1 MKLIDQYEYIELVDA
16 LEERYLAYALTT
28 IMDRALPDSRDGL
41 KPVHRR
47 LLYAM
52 YQLNL
57 KPTSSFKKSARV
69 VGDVMGR
76 FHPHGDQAIYDTLVR
91 LAQDFSVRW
100 PLIDGQGNF
109 GNIDGDNAAA
119 MRYTEARLTDVSQLL
134 LEGIE
139 EESVEFRSTY
149 DEVDKEPIV
158 LPSNF
163 PNLLANGSSGI
174 AVGMATSIPPH
185 NVEELCN
192 ASLHLIKHRNTSY
205 EKLLEYIPGPDFPT
219 GGEIFEIK
227 ENILETYKTGRGGFK
242 IRSRWSVENEKR
254 GLWKIVITEIPY
266 QVSKGKLIEKIA
278 QLVIDK
284 KLPMLDDVRDESAED
299 IRLILIPKNKEIS
312 PESLMD
318 SLFVL
323 SDLETR
329 FSVNLNALSNN
340 IPIVHGLRDLLL
352 SWLDHRKEVLLN
364 ISNFRLDK
372 IEERLE
378 VLAGLLIAYLNM
390 DDVIKIIREEDNP
403 KDELIKSF
411 DLSDFQA
418 ESILNMRLRS
428 LRKLEEIKIKN
439 EFEELNINKKDLISL
454 INSNDEQWLV
464 ISDEIKVLKKKY
476 SKDISSLGKRRT
488 KINLITEDIVYKN
501 DYIAPIEPVSIVLS
515 SEGWIRSLKGKV
527 DDLGELKF
535 KDEDSL
541 SIKFDANSNDKIII
555 FCSNGKSYS
564 LDVSDLPSG
573 RGHGSPL
580 KILFEIEEEHNVVNI
595 FPYKK
600 GERLILSSSSGNGF
614 IVNQEDMISNR
625 KSGKLILNIK
635 DNEKASIC
643 KKVLGSHIA
652 IIGENK
658 KMLIFPINDLPLMTR
673 GKGVRLQKYK
683 EVDVLFLQ
691 TFNPEEG
698 LIIQDS
704 SGRNRVFKDIDDWI
718 GKRAQAGRLVPKG
731 FPRIVN

>member
-1 MKLIDQYEYIELVDA
+1 MKLIDQYEDIELVDA

-57 KPTSSFKKSARV
+57 KPSSSFKKSARV

-134 LEGIE
+134 LNGIE
-139 EESVEFRSTY
+139 ENAVEFRSTY

-158 LPSNF
+158 LPANF

-185 NVEELCN
+185 NIEELCN
-192 ASLHLIKHRNTSY
+192 ASLHLIKHRNASY
-205 EKLLEYIPGPDFPT
+205 EKLLEFIPGPDFPT

-227 ENILETYKTGRGGFK
+227 ENIIETYKTGRGGFK
-242 IRSRWSVENEKR
+242 IRSKWSVEQEKR
-254 GLWKIVITEIPY
+254 GLWKIVVTEIPY

-278 QLVIDK
+278 QLAIDK
-284 KLPMLDDVRDESAED
+284 KLPMLDDIRDESAED
-299 IRLILIPKNKEIS
+299 IRLVLIPKNKDIN

-318 SLFVL
+318 SLFL
-323 SDLETR
+323 MSDLEAR

-378 VLAGLLIAYLNM
+378 ILSGLLIAYLNM
-390 DDVIKIIREEDNP
+390 DEIIKIIREEDNP
-403 KDELIKSF
+403 KTELIARF
-411 DLSDFQA
+411 ELSDFQA

-439 EFEELNINKKDLISL
+439 EFDELTFEKRELVSLLNSNEEQWKFISNEVKDL
-454 INSNDEQWLV
+454 
-464 ISDEIKVLKKKY
+464 KKQY
-476 SKDISSLGKRRT
+476 SKSSLLGERRT
-488 KINLITEDIVYKN
+488 SINLIDEEIVYKN
-501 DYIAPIEPVSIVLS
+501 DYTPPSEPVSIILS
-515 SEGWIRSLKGKV
+515 SEGWIRCLKGSFE
-527 DDLGELKF
+527 DLGEIKF
-535 KDEDSL
+535 KEEDSL
-541 SIKFDANSNDKIII
+541 FLSIDANTNDKLVI

-564 LDVSDLPSG
+564 LNVSDLPSG
-573 RGHGSPL
+573 RGHGAPL
-580 KILFEIEEEHNVVNI
+580 KILFDIEEEHSVINI
-595 FPYKK
+595 FTYEKDKK
-600 GERLILSSSSGNGF
+600 IILSSSLGNGF
-614 IVNQEDMISNR
+614 IIKHQDMLSSR
-625 KSGKLILNIK
+625 KSGKAILNIK
-635 DNEKASIC
+635 EGERASFC
-643 KKVLGSHIA
+643 KHVDGSHIA

-658 KMLIFPINDLPLMTR
+658 KMLIFSLDELPEMSK

-683 EVDVLFLQ
+683 DSEVLFIK
-691 TFNPEEG
+691 TFNPKEG
-698 LIIQDS
+698 LIIEDS
-704 SGRNRVFKDIDDWI
+704 GGRKRVYSDTNDWI
-718 GKRAQAGRLVPKG
+718 GKRAQSGRLVPKG
-731 FPRIVN
+731 FPRLD

>member
-1 MKLIDQYEYIELVDA
+1 MKLIDQYEDIELVDA

-57 KPTSSFKKSARV
+57 KPSSSFKKSARV

-134 LEGIE
+134 LNGIE
-139 EESVEFRSTY
+139 ENAVEFRSTY

-158 LPSNF
+158 LPANF

-185 NVEELCN
+185 NIEELCN
-192 ASLHLIKHRNTSY
+192 ASLHLIKHRNASY
-205 EKLLEYIPGPDFPT
+205 EKLLEFIPGPDFPT

-227 ENILETYKTGRGGFK
+227 ENIIETYKTGRGGFK
-242 IRSRWSVENEKR
+242 IRSKWSIEQEKR
-254 GLWKIVITEIPY
+254 GLWKIVVTEIPY

-278 QLVIDK
+278 QLAIDK
-284 KLPMLDDVRDESAED
+284 KLPMLDDIRDESAED
-299 IRLILIPKNKEIS
+299 IRLVLIPKNKDIN
-312 PESLMD
+312 PEGLMD
-318 SLFVL
+318 SLFL
-323 SDLETR
+323 MSDLEAR

-378 VLAGLLIAYLNM
+378 ILSGLLIAYLNM
-390 DDVIKIIREEDNP
+390 DEIIKIIREEDNP
-403 KDELIKSF
+403 KTELIARF
-411 DLSDFQA
+411 ELSDFQA

-439 EFEELNINKKDLISL
+439 EFDELTFEKRELVSLLNSNEEQWKFISNEIKDL
-454 INSNDEQWLV
+454 
-464 ISDEIKVLKKKY
+464 KKQY
-476 SKDISSLGKRRT
+476 SKSSLLGERRT
-488 KINLITEDIVYKN
+488 SINLIEEEIVYKN
-501 DYIAPIEPVSIVLS
+501 DYTPPSEPVSIILS
-515 SEGWIRSLKGKV
+515 SEGWIRCLKGSFE
-527 DDLGELKF
+527 DLGDIKF
-535 KDEDSL
+535 KEEDSL
-541 SIKFDANSNDKIII
+541 FLSIDANTNDKLVI

-564 LDVSDLPSG
+564 LNVSDLPSG
-573 RGHGSPL
+573 RGHGAPL
-580 KILFEIEEEHNVVNI
+580 KILFDIEEEHSVINI
-595 FPYKK
+595 FTYEKDKK
-600 GERLILSSSSGNGF
+600 IILSSSLGNGF
-614 IVNQEDMISNR
+614 IIKHQDMLSSR
-625 KSGKLILNIK
+625 KSGKAILNIK
-635 DNEKASIC
+635 EGERASFC
-643 KKVLGSHIA
+643 KHVDGSHIA

-658 KMLIFPINDLPLMTR
+658 KMLIFSLDELPEMSK

-683 EVDVLFLQ
+683 DSEVLFIK
-691 TFNPEEG
+691 TFNPKEG
-698 LIIQDS
+698 LIIEDS
-704 SGRNRVFKDIDDWI
+704 GGRKRVYSDTNDWI
-718 GKRAQAGRLVPKG
+718 GKRAQSGRLVPKG
-731 FPRIVN
+731 FPRLD

>member
-1 MKLIDQYEYIELVDA
+1 MKLIDQYEDIELVDA

-57 KPTSSFKKSARV
+57 KPSSSFKKSARV

-134 LEGIE
+134 LNGIE
-139 EESVEFRSTY
+139 ENAVEFRSTY

-158 LPSNF
+158 LPANF

-185 NVEELCN
+185 NIEELCN
-192 ASLHLIKHRNTSY
+192 ASLHLIKHRNASY
-205 EKLLEYIPGPDFPT
+205 EKLLEFIPGPDFPT

-227 ENILETYKTGRGGFK
+227 ENIIETYKTGRGGFK
-242 IRSRWSVENEKR
+242 IRSKWSVEQEKR
-254 GLWKIVITEIPY
+254 GLWKIVVTEIPY

-278 QLVIDK
+278 QLAIDK
-284 KLPMLDDVRDESAED
+284 KLPMLDDIRDESAED
-299 IRLILIPKNKEIS
+299 IRLVLIPKNKDIN
-312 PESLMD
+312 PEGLMD
-318 SLFVL
+318 SLFL
-323 SDLETR
+323 MSDLEAR

-378 VLAGLLIAYLNM
+378 ILSGLLIAYLNM
-390 DDVIKIIREEDNP
+390 DEIIKIIREEDNP
-403 KDELIKSF
+403 KTELIARF
-411 DLSDFQA
+411 ELSDFQA

-439 EFEELNINKKDLISL
+439 EFDELTFEKRELVSLLNSNEEQWKFISNEIKDL
-454 INSNDEQWLV
+454 
-464 ISDEIKVLKKKY
+464 KKQY
-476 SKDISSLGKRRT
+476 SKSSLLGERRT
-488 KINLITEDIVYKN
+488 SINLIEEEIVYKN
-501 DYIAPIEPVSIVLS
+501 DYTPPSEPVSIILS
-515 SEGWIRSLKGKV
+515 SEGWIRCLKGSFE
-527 DDLGELKF
+527 DLGEIKF
-535 KDEDSL
+535 KEEDSL
-541 SIKFDANSNDKIII
+541 FLSIDANTNDKLVI

-564 LDVSDLPSG
+564 LNVSDLPSG
-573 RGHGSPL
+573 RGHGAPL
-580 KILFEIEEEHNVVNI
+580 KILFDIEEEHSVINI
-595 FPYKK
+595 FTYEKDKK
-600 GERLILSSSSGNGF
+600 IILSSSLGNGF
-614 IVNQEDMISNR
+614 IIKHQDMLSSR
-625 KSGKLILNIK
+625 KSGKAILNIK
-635 DNEKASIC
+635 EGERASFC
-643 KKVLGSHIA
+643 KHVDGSHIA

-658 KMLIFPINDLPLMTR
+658 KMLIFSLDELPEMSK

-683 EVDVLFLQ
+683 DSEVLFIK
-691 TFNPEEG
+691 TFNPKEG
-698 LIIQDS
+698 LIIEDS
-704 SGRNRVFKDIDDWI
+704 GGRKRVYSDTKDWI
-718 GKRAQAGRLVPKG
+718 GKRAQSGRLVPKG
-731 FPRIVN
+731 FPRLD

>member
-1 MKLIDQYEYIELVDA
+1 MKLIDQYEDIELVDA

-57 KPTSSFKKSARV
+57 KPSSSFKKSARV

-134 LEGIE
+134 LNGIE
-139 EESVEFRSTY
+139 ENAVEFRSTY

-158 LPSNF
+158 LPANF

-185 NVEELCN
+185 NIEELCN
-192 ASLHLIKHRNTSY
+192 ASLHLIKHRNASY
-205 EKLLEYIPGPDFPT
+205 EKLLEFIPGPDFPT

-227 ENILETYKTGRGGFK
+227 ENIIETYKTGRGGFK
-242 IRSRWSVENEKR
+242 IRSKWSVEQEKR
-254 GLWKIVITEIPY
+254 GLWKIVVTEIPY

-278 QLVIDK
+278 QLAIDK
-284 KLPMLDDVRDESAED
+284 KLPMLDDIRDESAED
-299 IRLILIPKNKEIS
+299 IRLVLIPKNKDIN
-312 PESLMD
+312 PEGLMD
-318 SLFVL
+318 SLFL
-323 SDLETR
+323 MSDLEAR

-378 VLAGLLIAYLNM
+378 ILSGLLIAYLNM
-390 DDVIKIIREEDNP
+390 DEIIKIIREEDNP
-403 KDELIKSF
+403 KTELIARF
-411 DLSDFQA
+411 ELSDFQA

-439 EFEELNINKKDLISL
+439 EFDELTFEKRELVSLLNSNEEQWKFISNEIKDL
-454 INSNDEQWLV
+454 
-464 ISDEIKVLKKKY
+464 KKQY
-476 SKDISSLGKRRT
+476 SKSSLLGERRT
-488 KINLITEDIVYKN
+488 SINLIEEEIVYKN
-501 DYIAPIEPVSIVLS
+501 DYTPPSEPVSIILS
-515 SEGWIRSLKGKV
+515 SEGWIRCLKGSFE
-527 DDLGELKF
+527 DLGEIKF
-535 KDEDSL
+535 KEEDSL
-541 SIKFDANSNDKIII
+541 FLSIDANTNDKLVI

-564 LDVSDLPSG
+564 LNVSDLPSG
-573 RGHGSPL
+573 RGHGAPL
-580 KILFEIEEEHNVVNI
+580 KILFDIEEEHSVINI
-595 FPYKK
+595 FTYEKDKK
-600 GERLILSSSSGNGF
+600 IILSSSLGNGF
-614 IVNQEDMISNR
+614 IIKHQDMLSSR
-625 KSGKLILNIK
+625 KSGKGILNIK
-635 DNEKASIC
+635 EGERASFC
-643 KKVLGSHIA
+643 KHIDGSHIA

-658 KMLIFPINDLPLMTR
+658 KMLIFSLDELPEMSK

-683 EVDVLFLQ
+683 DSEVLFIK
-691 TFNPEEG
+691 TFNPKEG
-698 LIIQDS
+698 LIIEDS
-704 SGRNRVFKDIDDWI
+704 GGRKRVYSDTNDWI
-718 GKRAQAGRLVPKG
+718 GKRAQSGRLVPKG
-731 FPRIVN
+731 FPRLD

>member
-1 MKLIDQYEYIELVDA
+1 MKLIDQYEDIELVDA

-57 KPTSSFKKSARV
+57 KPSSSFKKSARV

-134 LEGIE
+134 LNGIE
-139 EESVEFRSTY
+139 ENAVEFRSTY

-158 LPSNF
+158 LPANF

-185 NVEELCN
+185 NIEELCN
-192 ASLHLIKHRNTSY
+192 ASLHLIKHRNASY
-205 EKLLEYIPGPDFPT
+205 EKLLEFIPGPDFPT

-227 ENILETYKTGRGGFK
+227 ENIIETYKTGRGGFK
-242 IRSRWSVENEKR
+242 IRSKWSVEQEKR
-254 GLWKIVITEIPY
+254 GLWKIVVTEIPY

-278 QLVIDK
+278 QLAIDK
-284 KLPMLDDVRDESAED
+284 KLPMLDDIRDESAED
-299 IRLILIPKNKEIS
+299 IRLVLIPKNKDIN
-312 PESLMD
+312 PEGLMD
-318 SLFVL
+318 SLFL
-323 SDLETR
+323 MSDLEAR

-378 VLAGLLIAYLNM
+378 ILSGLLIAYLNM
-390 DDVIKIIREEDNP
+390 DEIIKIIREEDNP
-403 KDELIKSF
+403 KTELIARF
-411 DLSDFQA
+411 ELSDFQA

-439 EFEELNINKKDLISL
+439 EFDELTFEKRELVSLLNSNEEQWKFISNEIKDL
-454 INSNDEQWLV
+454 
-464 ISDEIKVLKKKY
+464 KKQY
-476 SKDISSLGKRRT
+476 SKSSLLGERRT
-488 KINLITEDIVYKN
+488 SINLIEEEMVYKN
-501 DYIAPIEPVSIVLS
+501 DYTPPSESVSIILS
-515 SEGWIRSLKGKV
+515 SEGWIRCLKGSFE
-527 DDLGELKF
+527 DLGEIKF
-535 KDEDSL
+535 KEEDSL
-541 SIKFDANSNDKIII
+541 FLSIDANTNDKLVI

-564 LDVSDLPSG
+564 LNVSDLPSG
-573 RGHGSPL
+573 RGHGAPL
-580 KILFEIEEEHNVVNI
+580 KILFDIEEEHSVINI
-595 FPYKK
+595 FTYEKDKK
-600 GERLILSSSSGNGF
+600 IILSSSLGNGF
-614 IVNQEDMISNR
+614 IIKHQDMLSSR
-625 KSGKLILNIK
+625 KSGKAILNIK
-635 DNEKASIC
+635 EGERASFC
-643 KKVLGSHIA
+643 KHVDGSHIA

-658 KMLIFPINDLPLMTR
+658 KMLIFSLDELPEMSK

-683 EVDVLFLQ
+683 DSEVLFIK
-691 TFNPEEG
+691 TFNPKEG
-698 LIIQDS
+698 LIIEDS
-704 SGRNRVFKDIDDWI
+704 GGRKRVYSDTNDWI
-718 GKRAQAGRLVPKG
+718 GKRAQSGRLVPKG
-731 FPRIVN
+731 FPRLD

>member
-1 MKLIDQYEYIELVDA
+1 MKLIDQYEDIELVDA

-57 KPTSSFKKSARV
+57 KPSSSFKKSARV

-134 LEGIE
+134 LNGIE
-139 EESVEFRSTY
+139 ENAVEFRSTY

-158 LPSNF
+158 LPANF

-185 NVEELCN
+185 NIEELCN
-192 ASLHLIKHRNTSY
+192 ASLHLIKHRNASY
-205 EKLLEYIPGPDFPT
+205 EKLLEFIPGPDFPT

-227 ENILETYKTGRGGFK
+227 ENIIETYKTGRGGFK
-242 IRSRWSVENEKR
+242 IRSKWSVEQEKR
-254 GLWKIVITEIPY
+254 GLWKIVVTEIPY

-278 QLVIDK
+278 QLAIDK
-284 KLPMLDDVRDESAED
+284 KLPMLDDIRDESAED
-299 IRLILIPKNKEIS
+299 IRLVLIPKNKDIN
-312 PESLMD
+312 PEGLMD
-318 SLFVL
+318 SLFL
-323 SDLETR
+323 MSDLEAR

-378 VLAGLLIAYLNM
+378 ILSGLLIAYLNM
-390 DDVIKIIREEDNP
+390 DEIIKIIREEDNP
-403 KDELIKSF
+403 KTELIARF
-411 DLSDFQA
+411 ELSDFQA

-439 EFEELNINKKDLISL
+439 EFDELTFEKRELVSLLNSNEEQWKFISNEIKDL
-454 INSNDEQWLV
+454 
-464 ISDEIKVLKKKY
+464 KKQY
-476 SKDISSLGKRRT
+476 SKSSLLGERRT
-488 KINLITEDIVYKN
+488 SINLIEEEIVYKN
-501 DYIAPIEPVSIVLS
+501 DYTPPSEPVSIILS
-515 SEGWIRSLKGKV
+515 SEGWIRCLKGSFE
-527 DDLGELKF
+527 DLGEIKF
-535 KDEDSL
+535 KEEDSL
-541 SIKFDANSNDKIII
+541 FLSIDANTNDKLVI

-564 LDVSDLPSG
+564 LKVSDLPSG
-573 RGHGSPL
+573 RGHGTPL
-580 KILFEIEEEHNVVNI
+580 KILFDIEEEHSVINI
-595 FPYKK
+595 FTYEKDKK
-600 GERLILSSSSGNGF
+600 IILSSSLGNGF
-614 IVNQEDMISNR
+614 IIKHQDMLSSR
-625 KSGKLILNIK
+625 KSGKAILNIK
-635 DNEKASIC
+635 EGERASFC
-643 KKVLGSHIA
+643 KHVDGSHIV

-658 KMLIFPINDLPLMTR
+658 KMLIFSLDELPEMSK

-683 EVDVLFLQ
+683 DSEVLFIK
-691 TFNPEEG
+691 TFNPKEG
-698 LIIQDS
+698 LIIEDS
-704 SGRNRVFKDIDDWI
+704 GGRKRVYSDTNDWI
-718 GKRAQAGRLVPKG
+718 GKRAQSGRLVPKG
-731 FPRIVN
+731 FPRLD

>member
-1 MKLIDQYEYIELVDA
+1 MKLIDQYEDIELVDA

-57 KPTSSFKKSARV
+57 KPSSSFKKSARV

-134 LEGIE
+134 LNGIE
-139 EESVEFRSTY
+139 ENAVEFRSTY

-158 LPSNF
+158 LPANF

-185 NVEELCN
+185 NIEELCN
-192 ASLHLIKHRNTSY
+192 ASLHLIKHRNASY
-205 EKLLEYIPGPDFPT
+205 EKLLEFIPGPDFPT

-227 ENILETYKTGRGGFK
+227 ENIIETYKTGRGGFK
-242 IRSRWSVENEKR
+242 IRSKWSIEQEKR
-254 GLWKIVITEIPY
+254 GLWKIVVTEIPY

-278 QLVIDK
+278 QLAIDK
-284 KLPMLDDVRDESAED
+284 KLPMLDDIRDESAED
-299 IRLILIPKNKEIS
+299 IRLVLIPKNKDIN
-312 PESLMD
+312 PEGLMD
-318 SLFVL
+318 SLFL
-323 SDLETR
+323 MSDLEAR

-378 VLAGLLIAYLNM
+378 ILSGLLIAYLNM
-390 DDVIKIIREEDNP
+390 DEIIKIIREEDNP
-403 KDELIKSF
+403 KTELIARF
-411 DLSDFQA
+411 ELSDFQA

-439 EFEELNINKKDLISL
+439 EFDELTFEKRELVSLLNSNEEQWKFISNEIKDL
-454 INSNDEQWLV
+454 
-464 ISDEIKVLKKKY
+464 KKQY
-476 SKDISSLGKRRT
+476 SKSSLLGERRT
-488 KINLITEDIVYKN
+488 SINLIEEEIVYKN
-501 DYIAPIEPVSIVLS
+501 DYTPPSEPVSIILS
-515 SEGWIRSLKGKV
+515 SEGWLRCLKGSFE
-527 DDLGELKF
+527 DLGDIKF
-535 KDEDSL
+535 KEEDSL
-541 SIKFDANSNDKIII
+541 FLSIDANTNDKLVI

-564 LDVSDLPSG
+564 LNVSDLPSG
-573 RGHGSPL
+573 RGHGAPL
-580 KILFEIEEEHNVVNI
+580 KILFDIEEEHSVINI
-595 FPYKK
+595 FTYEKDKK
-600 GERLILSSSSGNGF
+600 IILSSSLGNGF
-614 IVNQEDMISNR
+614 IIKHQDMLSSR
-625 KSGKLILNIK
+625 KSGKAILNIK
-635 DNEKASIC
+635 EGERASFC
-643 KKVLGSHIA
+643 KHVDGSHIA

-658 KMLIFPINDLPLMTR
+658 KMLIFSLDELPEMSK

-683 EVDVLFLQ
+683 DSEVLFIK
-691 TFNPEEG
+691 TFNPKEG
-698 LIIQDS
+698 LIIEDS
-704 SGRNRVFKDIDDWI
+704 GGRKRVYSDTNDWI
-718 GKRAQAGRLVPKG
+718 GKRAQSGRLVPKG
-731 FPRIVN
+731 FPRLD

>member
-1 MKLIDQYEYIELVDA
+1 MKLIDQYEDIELVDA

-57 KPTSSFKKSARV
+57 KPSSSFKKSARV

-134 LEGIE
+134 LNGIE
-139 EESVEFRSTY
+139 ENAVEFRSTY

-158 LPSNF
+158 LPANF

-185 NVEELCN
+185 NIEELCN
-192 ASLHLIKHRNTSY
+192 ASLHLIKHRNASY
-205 EKLLEYIPGPDFPT
+205 EKLLEFIPGPDFPT

-227 ENILETYKTGRGGFK
+227 ENIIETYKTGRGGFK
-242 IRSRWSVENEKR
+242 IRSKWSVEQEKR
-254 GLWKIVITEIPY
+254 GLWKIVVTEIPY

-278 QLVIDK
+278 QLAIDK
-284 KLPMLDDVRDESAED
+284 KLPMLDDIRDESAED
-299 IRLILIPKNKEIS
+299 IRLVLIPKNKDIN
-312 PESLMD
+312 PEGLMD
-318 SLFVL
+318 SLFL
-323 SDLETR
+323 MSDLEAR

-378 VLAGLLIAYLNM
+378 ILSGLLIAYLNM
-390 DDVIKIIREEDNP
+390 DEIIKIIREEDNP
-403 KDELIKSF
+403 KTELIARF
-411 DLSDFQA
+411 ELSDFQA

-439 EFEELNINKKDLISL
+439 EFDELTFEKRELVSLLNSNEEQWKFISNEIKDL
-454 INSNDEQWLV
+454 
-464 ISDEIKVLKKKY
+464 KKQY
-476 SKDISSLGKRRT
+476 SKSSLLGERRT
-488 KINLITEDIVYKN
+488 SINLIEEEIVYKN
-501 DYIAPIEPVSIVLS
+501 DYTPPSEPVSIILS
-515 SEGWIRSLKGKV
+515 SEGWIRCLKGSFE
-527 DDLGELKF
+527 DLGDIKF
-535 KDEDSL
+535 KEEDSL
-541 SIKFDANSNDKIII
+541 FLSIDANTNDKLVI

-564 LDVSDLPSG
+564 LNVSDLPSG
-573 RGHGSPL
+573 RGHGAPL
-580 KILFEIEEEHNVVNI
+580 KILFDIEEEHSVINI
-595 FPYKK
+595 FTYEKDKK
-600 GERLILSSSSGNGF
+600 IILSSSLGNGF
-614 IVNQEDMISNR
+614 IIKHQDMLSSR
-625 KSGKLILNIK
+625 KSGKAILNIK
-635 DNEKASIC
+635 EGERASFC
-643 KKVLGSHIA
+643 KHIDGSHIA

-658 KMLIFPINDLPLMTR
+658 KMLIFSLDELPEMSK

-683 EVDVLFLQ
+683 DSEVLFIK
-691 TFNPEEG
+691 TFNPKEG
-698 LIIQDS
+698 LIIEDS
-704 SGRNRVFKDIDDWI
+704 GGRKRVYSDTNDWI
-718 GKRAQAGRLVPKG
+718 GKRAQSGRLVPKG
-731 FPRIVN
+731 FPRLD

>member
-1 MKLIDQYEYIELVDA
+1 MKLIDQYEDIELVDA

-57 KPTSSFKKSARV
+57 KPSSSFKKSARV

-134 LEGIE
+134 LNGIE
-139 EESVEFRSTY
+139 ENAVEFRSTY

-158 LPSNF
+158 LPANF

-185 NVEELCN
+185 NIEELCN
-192 ASLHLIKHRNTSY
+192 ASLHLIKHRNASY
-205 EKLLEYIPGPDFPT
+205 EKLLEFIPGPDFPT

-227 ENILETYKTGRGGFK
+227 ENIIETYKTGRGGFK
-242 IRSRWSVENEKR
+242 IRSKWSIEQEKR
-254 GLWKIVITEIPY
+254 GLWKIVVTEIPY

-278 QLVIDK
+278 QLAIDK
-284 KLPMLDDVRDESAED
+284 KLPMLDDIRDESAED
-299 IRLILIPKNKEIS
+299 IRLVLIPKNKDIN
-312 PESLMD
+312 PEGLMD
-318 SLFVL
+318 SLFL
-323 SDLETR
+323 MSDLEAR

-378 VLAGLLIAYLNM
+378 ILSGLLIAYLNM
-390 DDVIKIIREEDNP
+390 DEIIKIIREEDNP
-403 KDELIKSF
+403 KTELIARF
-411 DLSDFQA
+411 ELSDFQA

-439 EFEELNINKKDLISL
+439 EFDELTFEKRELVSLLNSNEEQWKFISNEIKDL
-454 INSNDEQWLV
+454 
-464 ISDEIKVLKKKY
+464 KKQY
-476 SKDISSLGKRRT
+476 SKSSLLGERRT
-488 KINLITEDIVYKN
+488 SINLIEEEIVYKN
-501 DYIAPIEPVSIVLS
+501 DYTPPSEPVSIILS
-515 SEGWIRSLKGKV
+515 SEGWIRCLKGSFE
-527 DDLGELKF
+527 DLGEIKF
-535 KDEDSL
+535 KEEDSL
-541 SIKFDANSNDKIII
+541 FLSIDANTNDKLVI

-564 LDVSDLPSG
+564 LNVSDLPSG
-573 RGHGSPL
+573 RGHGAPL
-580 KILFEIEEEHNVVNI
+580 KILFDIEEEHSVINI
-595 FPYKK
+595 FTYEKDKK
-600 GERLILSSSSGNGF
+600 IILSSSLGNGF
-614 IVNQEDMISNR
+614 IIKHQDMLSSR
-625 KSGKLILNIK
+625 KSGKAILNIK
-635 DNEKASIC
+635 EGERASFC
-643 KKVLGSHIA
+643 KHVDGSHIA

-658 KMLIFPINDLPLMTR
+658 KMLIFSLDELPEMSK

-683 EVDVLFLQ
+683 DSEVLFIK
-691 TFNPEEG
+691 TFNPKEG
-698 LIIQDS
+698 LIIEDS
-704 SGRNRVFKDIDDWI
+704 GGRKRVYSDTNDWI
-718 GKRAQAGRLVPKG
+718 GKRAQSGRLVPKG
-731 FPRIVN
+731 FPRLD